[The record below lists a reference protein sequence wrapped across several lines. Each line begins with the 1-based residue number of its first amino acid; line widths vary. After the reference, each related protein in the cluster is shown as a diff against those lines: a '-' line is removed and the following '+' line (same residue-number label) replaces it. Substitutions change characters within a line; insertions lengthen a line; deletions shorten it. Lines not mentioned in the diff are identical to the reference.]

1 VALRLIAEKSQS
13 ACRPPSMTPASS
25 NAQPSQRK
33 VRGIAKRTATAGFQK
48 DRKEAFDGEA

>member
-33 VRGIAKRTATAGFQK
+33 LRGIAKHTATAGFQK